1 MEITFQTSSVSYI
14 LDLSSILL
22 GLAAIVF
29 AVHSVQVKGC
39 LICCT
44 VGLGTIGLSLLCQLL
59 ELKRLAGIGDF
70 SAIEDT
76 LGARCFAAVV
86 LIAVVLIL
94 NIAALLRGRKKSC
107 SNC

>member
-1 MEITFQTSSVSYI
+1 MEIVYQSSSVSYLYDI
-14 LDLSSILL
+14 CSIIL

-44 VGLGTIGLSLLCQLL
+44 ATATLTGISLLCQLL

-70 SAIEDT
+70 SAIDDT
-76 LGARCFAAVV
+76 LGARCFAAGV
-86 LIAVVLIL
+86 LLAAVLIL
-94 NIAALLRGRKKSC
+94 NLCALLRGKKK
-107 SNC
+107 NCDNC